1 MLGSEVTVRPVPGAR
16 AGASPA
22 LSRTPGTRPPPS
34 GLPGLTCEREG
45 HEDNGPRGSAG
56 GGPGLMSPDCIQGG
70 SLEEDGTS
78 VRVLLGLGEEA
89 VTFRDVALDFTWNEW
104 GHLSISQRELY
115 REVMLE
121 NYRNLVS
128 LGLPGPKPDLIS
140 WLEGEQ
146 ESHTWDSLGYA
157 ARSPSSSEGDRPRG
171 QLGASEWSSPAG
183 LFCVAILE
191 ALEGAAWETNLKDQE
206 SPERQGVGPEEMSV
220 EGVPGHVLRNKAFVG
235 GPIQEIRVWQQ
246 LQNLAGEIPK
256 KLIFQQ
262 SDLRQLI
269 LDPKTLIEQRDY
281 DQGDIGQEIHRSLC
295 RPKVSSSENEVED
308 LPGLIQPPSLC
319 KIEKPWNCEEFE
331 KTCSQNAGMIPRQR
345 IHLRGRT
352 EKSKQCGKNFQE
364 ISHLKEG
371 QKVQTREKAYI
382 CKYCGKSFA
391 QYSYFINHER
401 THNRDRPYE
410 CKECGKTFNWN
421 SYLIGHQRIHTG
433 EKPYECKSCG
443 KAFSHSSA
451 LIAHQRVH
459 TEEKPYKCKECGKA
473 FKWKSGLIQHQRIH
487 TGEKP
492 YQCQDCGKAFNWKTP
507 LIQHQRI
514 HTGEKPYKCGECG
527 KAFSQNSALIV
538 HKNIHTGEKPFQ
550 CKECGKAFHLNS
562 HLVQHQRIHTGEKPY
577 ECKECGK
584 AFSQSSSLIIHQRM
598 HSGEKPYQCK
608 ECGKAFSRSSSL
620 FEHHRV
626 HTGERPFKCKA
637 CGKAFNR
644 NSYLIQ
650 HQNSHCTETLE
661 A

>member
-1 MLGSEVTVRPVPGAR
+1 MAQPR
-16 AGASPA
+16 AGA
-22 LSRTPGTRPPPS
+22 
-34 GLPGLTCEREG
+34 
-45 HEDNGPRGSAG
+45 
-56 GGPGLMSPDCIQGG
+56 GLMSLDCIQAG

-78 VRVLLGLGEEA
+78 IRVLLGLGEEA
-89 VTFRDVALDFTWNEW
+89 VTFRDVALDFTWDEW
-104 GHLSISQRELY
+104 ERLSDAQRELY

-157 ARSPSSSEGDRPRG
+157 AGSPSLSEGEHPRG

-191 ALEGAAWETNLKDQE
+191 ALEGAAWDTNLKDLE

-220 EGVPGHVLRNKAFVG
+220 EGVPGHILRNKAFVG

-256 KLIFQQ
+256 KLISQQ

-269 LDPKTLIEQRDY
+269 LDPKTLLEQRDH
-281 DQGDIGQEIHRSLC
+281 DHGDMGQEIHRNLC
-295 RPKVSSSENEVED
+295 RPKVSSSENDVED

-319 KIEKPWNCEEFE
+319 KIEKSWNCEEFE
-331 KTCSQNAGMIPRQR
+331 KTCNQNAGMIPRQR
-345 IHLRGRT
+345 IRMRGKT

-371 QKVQTREKAYI
+371 QRIQTREKPYV
-382 CKYCGKSFA
+382 CKDCGKSFA

-433 EKPYECKSCG
+433 EKPYECKGCG

-473 FKWKSGLIQHQRIH
+473 FKWKSGLHQHQRIH

-538 HKNIHTGEKPFQ
+538 HKTIHSGEKPFQ

-562 HLVQHQRIHTGEKPY
+562 HLIQHQRIHTGEKPY
-577 ECKECGK
+577 ECNECGK

-598 HSGEKPYQCK
+598 HNGEKPYQCK

-650 HQNSHCTETLE
+650 HQNSHWTETLE

>member
-1 MLGSEVTVRPVPGAR
+1 
-16 AGASPA
+16 
-22 LSRTPGTRPPPS
+22 
-34 GLPGLTCEREG
+34 
-45 HEDNGPRGSAG
+45 
-56 GGPGLMSPDCIQGG
+56 MSPDCIQGG

-104 GHLSISQRELY
+104 GHLSTSQRELY